1 MMTDQPA
8 TLDRHRR
15 LPAQKATQVR
25 RFLAGIEEQFLR
37 ARKEELETQL
47 RRQARNEQ
55 RTDDTD
61 MNESINEI
69 ERLLREITSHL
80 GAGTK
85 MDTRKAVTKLQ
96 RIAALASTS
105 AFTIQAR
112 H

>member
-1 MMTDQPA
+1 
-8 TLDRHRR
+8 
-15 LPAQKATQVR
+15 
-25 RFLAGIEEQFLR
+25 
-37 ARKEELETQL
+37 
-47 RRQARNEQ
+47 
-55 RTDDTD
+55 

-80 GAGTK
+80 SAGTK